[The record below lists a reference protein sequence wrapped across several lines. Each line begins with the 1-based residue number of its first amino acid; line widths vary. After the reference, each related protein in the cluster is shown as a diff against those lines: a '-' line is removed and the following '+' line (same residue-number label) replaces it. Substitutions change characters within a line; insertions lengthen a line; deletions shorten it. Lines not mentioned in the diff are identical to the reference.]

1 MTARIV
7 EVTLGQCQNTG
18 GLLQENAVPG
28 PPLAAVG
35 VSVDRSVEDSV
46 EVPQEGSTMRV
57 AVVNTADEDTIHVG
71 PGLDQ
76 SEVVNL

>member
-1 MTARIV
+1 M
-7 EVTLGQCQNTG
+7 
-18 GLLQENAVPG
+18 
-28 PPLAAVG
+28 G

-76 SEVVNL
+76 SECLNL